1 MDERVTVLLAATKM
15 GRPETT
21 VYDPAAI
28 REKYGLEPSQ
38 LIDLKALMGDAS
50 DHIPGSAG
58 VGEKTALELM
68 HRFGSLDA
76 LYEQLDSPEIR
87 PAVRR
92 KLEDGRDSA
101 YLSRELGTIC
111 REAPVDPDPEAYR
124 LAPVQ
129 KGRPWPG
136 CWPGWNFSLRSKNG
150 AGCRCSRGGG
160 GKGSCDFE
168 AGRGCVS
175 LLHDGGTGRP
185 LFPGGDRGGEPGR
198 PDRLLGGEAGGK
210 RGRTGGFL
218 CAGGTEYPPCWPG
231 WPTPPWR

>member
-1 MDERVTVLLAATKM
+1 M
-15 GRPETT
+15 G
-21 VYDPAAI
+21 
-28 REKYGLEPSQ
+28 K
-38 LIDLKALMGDAS
+38 
-50 DHIPGSAG
+50 
-58 VGEKTALELM
+58 KTALELM

-76 LYEQLDSPEIR
+76 LYEQLDSLEIR

-136 CWPGWNFSLRSKNG
+136 CWPGWNFSLRSKKMGLDAAAPEAEVEKAPAILKLEEG
-150 AGCRCSRGGG
+150 ASASSMTEERGGL
-160 GKGSCDFE
+160 C
-168 AGRGCVS
+168 S
-175 LLHDGGTGRP
+175 LAVTVEGNRDALTAFWAVKREENGDVRAAS
-185 LFPGGDRGGEPGR
+185 FAPGGRNI
-198 PDRLLGGEAGGK
+198 L
-210 RGRTGGFL
+210 
-218 CAGGTEYPPCWPG
+218 PCWPG